1 MAMID
6 YGSVVKKNGKIIQ
19 VKMFMDMKES
29 VGFEI
34 DKELIL
40 KSTYREQVYDDDY
53 NVVGYEEKE
62 YIRKVVPNDN
72 FFSYIGDKELLIL
85 VYKGTLIFI
94 SNEEILKIQNDL
106 WLDYELPY
114 ELQKLD
120 FTLNGVDFRIKRLAK
135 DRNRYKLRF
144 TYKGDLYEVLYGY
157 GVDINKDSWYGVSPT
172 ERRYID
178 NWFK

>member
-1 MAMID
+1 M
-6 YGSVVKKNGKIIQ
+6 
-19 VKMFMDMKES
+19 
-29 VGFEI
+29 
-34 DKELIL
+34 
-40 KSTYREQVYDDDY
+40 
-53 NVVGYEEKE
+53 
-62 YIRKVVPNDN
+62 
-72 FFSYIGDKELLIL
+72 
-85 VYKGTLIFI
+85 
-94 SNEEILKIQNDL
+94 
-106 WLDYELPY
+106 PY

>member
-6 YGSVVKKNGKIIQ
+6 YGSVVKKNGVIIQ
-19 VKMFMDMKES
+19 NEMFMNMKEA
-29 VGFEI
+29 VGFVI
-34 DKELIL
+34 DKELVF
-40 KSTYREQVYDDDY
+40 KSMHRKFIYDDDC
-53 NVVGYEEKE
+53 NIVGYEDKE
-62 YIRKVVPNDN
+62 SIRKVIPNDN
-72 FFSYIGDKELLIL
+72 FFSYIGDKEMLVL

-106 WLDYELPY
+106 WLDYDLPY
-114 ELQKLD
+114 ELQKLE
-120 FTLNGVDFRIKRLAK
+120 FNLNGIDFRIKRLAK

-144 TYKGDLYEVLYGY
+144 SYKGDLYEVLYGY
-157 GVDINKDSWYGVSPT
+157 GVDVNKDSWYDVSSK

>member
-6 YGSVVKKNGKIIQ
+6 YGSVVKKNGTIIQ
-19 VKMFMDMKES
+19 KEMFMNMKDS

-34 DKELIL
+34 DSIP
-40 KSTYREQVYDDDY
+40 YRYFNEFEQKYIDYDIEIKD
-53 NVVGYEEKE
+53 E
-62 YIRKVVPNDN
+62 
-72 FFSYIGDKELLIL
+72 FFSYIGDNELLLCI
-85 VYKGTLIFI
+85 YKCSIYFI
-94 SNEEILKIQNDL
+94 VNNQIVKIQRDL
-106 WLDYELPY
+106 WLDYNLPY
-114 ELQKLD
+114 ELQKLE
-120 FTLNGVDFRIKRLAK
+120 FNLNGVDFRIKRLAN

-157 GVDINKDSWYGVSPT
+157 GVDVNKNSWYGVSEK

>member
-1 MAMID
+1 MAMTD
-6 YGSVVKKNGKIIQ
+6 YGSVVKKNGVIIQ
-19 VKMFMDMKES
+19 KEMFVDMKEA

-34 DKELIL
+34 DKIP
-40 KSTYREQVYDDDY
+40 YRYFSKYDNKYIDY
-53 NVVGYEEKE
+53 EIEIKD
-62 YIRKVVPNDN
+62 K
-72 FFSYIGDKELLIL
+72 FFSYIGDNKLLLCI
-85 VYKGTLIFI
+85 YKGFIYFI
-94 SNEEILKIQNDL
+94 SDNKLIKIQRDL
-106 WLDYELPY
+106 WLDYDLPY

-157 GVDINKDSWYGVSPT
+157 GVDVNKDSWYDVSPT